1 MATMR
6 FVVGRLCQVP
16 RGKSTGARHKR
27 LYKFLQRLAIR
38 WVMTPFFSTMA
49 QLFEILSTLPKRDF
63 AAGETIIAEDSTT
76 GRLFFLING
85 EVEVYKGEVPLASTS
100 EPGSVFGE
108 MSALLGTSHRAS
120 VKAVEPSSF
129 YVVEDGRQFLQ
140 NHPVVSMH
148 VSELLARRL
157 DALNKYLVDVRQQ
170 FEGHDHLSMIDE
182 VLEVLMH
189 RQRRPPVR

>member
-1 MATMR
+1 MIA
-6 FVVGRLCQVP
+6 
-16 RGKSTGARHKR
+16 
-27 LYKFLQRLAIR
+27 
-38 WVMTPFFSTMA
+38 PFFGSMV
-49 QLFEILSTLPKRDF
+49 QLFEILSTLPTRDF

-76 GRLFFLING
+76 GMLFFLING
-85 EVEVYKGEVPLASTS
+85 EGEVPLASTS

-120 VKAVEPSSF
+120 VRAVEPSSF
-129 YVVEDGRQFLQ
+129 YVVEDGRGFLQ
-140 NHPVVSMH
+140 NHPVISMH

-170 FEGHDHLSMIDE
+170 FEGHDHLDMIDE

>member
-1 MATMR
+1 
-6 FVVGRLCQVP
+6 
-16 RGKSTGARHKR
+16 
-27 LYKFLQRLAIR
+27 
-38 WVMTPFFSTMA
+38 MA
-49 QLFEILSTLPKRDF
+49 QLFEILSTLPRRDF

-76 GRLFFLING
+76 GMLFFLIKG
-85 EVEVYKGEVPLASTS
+85 EVEVSKGEVPLASTS

-120 VKAVEPSSF
+120 VRAVAPSSF
-129 YVVEDGRQFLQ
+129 YVVEDGRGFLQ
-140 NHPVVSMH
+140 NHPVISMH

-170 FEGHDHLSMIDE
+170 FEGHDHLGMIDE

>member
-1 MATMR
+1 M
-6 FVVGRLCQVP
+6 P
-16 RGKSTGARHKR
+16 
-27 LYKFLQRLAIR
+27 
-38 WVMTPFFSTMA
+38 
-49 QLFEILSTLPKRDF
+49 QLFEILSTLPRRDF
-63 AAGETIIAEDSTT
+63 PAGETIIAEDTTT
-76 GRLFFLING
+76 GMLFFLING
-85 EVEVYKGEVPLASTS
+85 EVEVYKDGVPLASTS

-120 VKAVEPSSF
+120 VRAVAPSSF
-129 YVVEDGRQFLQ
+129 YVVEDGRHFLQ

-157 DALNKYLVDVRQQ
+157 DALNKYLIDVRQQ

>member
-16 RGKSTGARHKR
+16 RGKSTGAWHKR

-85 EVEVYKGEVPLASTS
+85 EVEVYKNEVPLASTS

-120 VKAVEPSSF
+120 VRAVAPSSF

-170 FEGHDHLSMIDE
+170 FEGHDHLSMVDE

>member
-1 MATMR
+1 
-6 FVVGRLCQVP
+6 
-16 RGKSTGARHKR
+16 
-27 LYKFLQRLAIR
+27 
-38 WVMTPFFSTMA
+38 MA
-49 QLFEILSTLPKRDF
+49 QLFEILNTLPRRDF

-76 GRLFFLING
+76 GKLFFLING
-85 EVEVYKGEVPLASTS
+85 EVEVYKGDVPLASTS

-140 NHPVVSMH
+140 SHPVVSMH

-170 FEGHDHLSMIDE
+170 FEGHDHLSMVDE

-189 RQRRPPVR
+189 RQRRRPVR

>member
-1 MATMR
+1 M
-6 FVVGRLCQVP
+6 
-16 RGKSTGARHKR
+16 
-27 LYKFLQRLAIR
+27 I
-38 WVMTPFFSTMA
+38 TPFFCAMT
-49 QLFEILSTLPKRDF
+49 QLFEILDTLPRRDF
-63 AAGETIIAEDSTT
+63 AAGETIIEEGSTT
-76 GRLFFLING
+76 GMLFFLISG
-85 EVEVYKGEVPLASTS
+85 EVEIYKDEVPLASTS

-120 VKAVEPSSF
+120 VRVVEPSSF
-129 YVVEDGRQFLQ
+129 YVVEDGRQFLK

-157 DALNKYLVDVRQQ
+157 DALNRYLVDVRQQ
-170 FEGHDHLSMIDE
+170 FDGHDHLNMVDE

>member
-1 MATMR
+1 M
-6 FVVGRLCQVP
+6 
-16 RGKSTGARHKR
+16 
-27 LYKFLQRLAIR
+27 
-38 WVMTPFFSTMA
+38 
-49 QLFEILSTLPKRDF
+49 
-63 AAGETIIAEDSTT
+63 
-76 GRLFFLING
+76 LFFLIDG

-108 MSALLGTSHRAS
+108 MFALLGTSHRAS
-120 VKAVEPSSF
+120 VRAVEPSSF
-129 YVVEDGRQFLQ
+129 YVVEDGRGFLQ
-140 NHPVVSMH
+140 DHPVISMH

-170 FEGHDHLSMIDE
+170 FEGHDHLGMIDE

>member
-1 MATMR
+1 M
-6 FVVGRLCQVP
+6 
-16 RGKSTGARHKR
+16 
-27 LYKFLQRLAIR
+27 I
-38 WVMTPFFSTMA
+38 TPFFCAMA
-49 QLFEILSTLPKRDF
+49 QLFEILNTLPKRDF
-63 AAGETIIAEDSTT
+63 AVGETIIEEGSTT
-76 GRLFFLING
+76 GMLFFLISG
-85 EVEVYKGEVPLASTS
+85 EVEIYKDEVRLASTS

-120 VKAVEPSSF
+120 VRVVEPSSF

-170 FEGHDHLSMIDE
+170 FDGHDHLSMVDE